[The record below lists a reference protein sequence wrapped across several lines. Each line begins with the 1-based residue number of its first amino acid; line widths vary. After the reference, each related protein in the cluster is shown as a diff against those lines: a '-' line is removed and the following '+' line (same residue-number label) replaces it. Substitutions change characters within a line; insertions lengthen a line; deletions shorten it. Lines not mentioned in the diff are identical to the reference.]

1 MRVSVCVVVAAVVI
15 SCGGTSGGGSQDAG
29 IPMVAVT
36 ITVAGPGSVKVP
48 GIDCRSSCRT
58 TLPQGT
64 SLHIEAAPDPGARF
78 SGWSGA
84 CSGVGACDVVVA
96 QDVTVSAAFAAISPP
111 QRVTLSVTVSGSGH
125 VTSAPAGIAC
135 PANCSAAF
143 DVGSGVQ
150 LTATAD
156 SSFAFAGWSGACA
169 GQGTCAVTMTADQT
183 VGASFAV
190 TSVITSC
197 RPITAPGT
205 YAVTGQISSSDTCLD
220 IHDTHGVTIDCG
232 GQTVGGSPALVM
244 TNVDGFSIKNCHF
257 VPTASFYLANLLHVS
272 NGTFQHDTFG
282 SAPVNVVH
290 AADVRIDQNTF
301 NASYWQSY
309 SHRVVLSS
317 NTLVSSARGSAFAGA
332 MIGSTFGS
340 DNQFVGN
347 VMDGKW
353 AGSGQTET
361 DDGVVIGDE
370 SGDVVSGNTISNVF
384 DCGIETSGVIANAT
398 ISNNNIT
405 RTGFCGIGGW
415 YWNSLKASTISGNV
429 ATGVPRLFH
438 FFRIFGLRPA
448 RFDSLHEMPADAAV
462 YFNDNVFDGNRLVN
476 PSTQATSSSIIRVYD
491 QLDYS
496 GSVSSVIP
504 GERAPGSS
512 DFILSNNIFRNNDF
526 GHTLLAPDFGA
537 PVVPG
542 LVIDGGGNICN
553 VSGGVPYPLACQ

>member
-1 MRVSVCVVVAAVVI
+1 
-15 SCGGTSGGGSQDAG
+15 
-29 IPMVAVT
+29 
-36 ITVAGPGSVKVP
+36 
-48 GIDCRSSCRT
+48 
-58 TLPQGT
+58 
-64 SLHIEAAPDPGARF
+64 
-78 SGWSGA
+78 
-84 CSGVGACDVVVA
+84 
-96 QDVTVSAAFAAISPP
+96 
-111 QRVTLSVTVSGSGH
+111 
-125 VTSAPAGIAC
+125 
-135 PANCSAAF
+135 
-143 DVGSGVQ
+143 
-150 LTATAD
+150 
-156 SSFAFAGWSGACA
+156 
-169 GQGTCAVTMTADQT
+169 MTADKT

-384 DCGIETSGVIANAT
+384 DCGIETTGVIANAT

-542 LVIDGGGNICN
+542 LVPARGVAVSSPKLAAASRIRSLVSDCGYAAGGLPTRSSSERSARESCARGPSGPRRRPGASGNVDRHARAGLRPGQSFQELRFGSTFRLAPILDQRHPRRLLRSPGDDRGRRVASPCRRQPGASRCPALWPGDLRDDGGG
-553 VSGGVPYPLACQ
+553 VAAVGADGSAA